1 MAKLTGVAVASFT
14 LALAAGVLLGTCG
27 SDSNSDDIKGLCTQ
41 GCMKSK
47 ECLGALGASLNCTE
61 QCNKPENTNTSTC
74 TNSAAQIA
82 KYKECLGKAA
92 CEEFLSCAQGIP
104 ACVMAGGAGG
114 AGGAGAGGAG
124 VGGAGAGGAGA
135 GGAAGGAG
143 GAGGATSEG
152 CGDCAKA
159 DTCIAKLGVD
169 AGAAGYAQV
178 CAMATGAQRA
188 QLVTACKAVVTAA
201 GALCQ

>member
-41 GCMKSK
+41 GCAKTK
-47 ECLGALGASLNCTE
+47 ECLGSLGASLNCTE
-61 QCNKPENTNTSTC
+61 QCNKPETTSTSTC

-82 KYKECLGKAA
+82 KSKECLGKSA
-92 CEEFLSCAQGIP
+92 CDEFLPCAQGIP
-104 ACVMAGGAGG
+104 ACVRPAGG
-114 AGGAGAGGAG
+114 AGGAGAGGS
-124 VGGAGAGGAGA
+124 GAGGAGA
-135 GGAAGGAG
+135 GGAGAG

-169 AGAAGYAQV
+169 AGVGTAGGYAAI
-178 CAMATGAQRA
+178 CASATGAQRA
-188 QLVTACKAVVTAA
+188 QLVMACQAVVTTAA
-201 GALCQ
+201 ALCQ